1 MKSKMSKKL
10 IAFILCMVLVICNS
24 VSILADTPAPETATV
39 EKQVKETK
47 TANDKKA
54 SDDEAGDTENVSP
67 QSEESAPEVKTT
79 EKKEETTEATTQ
91 KKDEA
96 DEVTTKAKEETE
108 KAGETTT
115 EAKETTKKEE
125 TTETQE
131 EKTTKAKE
139 ETSETSGKKDTEKT
153 TEAEEKTAPVELKY
167 EDTDVVI
174 NVSAAEGIIPENAEL
189 SVTPIVKTA
198 ITADMSE
205 EEKAEAEDINAQ
217 YALTEKK
224 LNEDS
229 EKNETTMEGFLA
241 YDISFIVD
249 GEEVEPSGDVKV
261 AMDFKEAAIPEGVSE
276 NASVEVK
283 HLKEDT
289 SAADGVVVEDMTEK
303 STVETSEKAEVEKVE
318 FTSDSFSTYTIYWG
332 TDRYSPTLNIQVVD
346 ESGTPIGDN
355 GEIEYHNGGEKTI
368 EEIAE
373 EITVPSGYVFTNT
386 ARIGSSFKDATTSWA
401 PYVYGL
407 RYSNGNQYNNSE
419 NLNKGSWN
427 SIGYGQKIYFIYSKT
442 STGLDIVD
450 NIATRG
456 LLDIQLSEDLQK
468 QIGEAEAGDVE
479 VKYVWLKSENGSVFE
494 EVELKK
500 FGTNYNISEDGESL
514 DVIIDEADKANETKY
529 KVQLF
534 IGDAQIAESTEFEIP
549 YYKKI
554 QNGSFETPIS
564 GINNIS
570 AQWSNKEYAQ
580 KNGVWQTTGLGS
592 INGKKD
598 KDIEV
603 LNDNNTNNISE
614 QFMSGAWSRLAKDG
628 DQFAEINCEAAGA
641 LYQDVLTDKNVDLNY
656 YLSHRGRSRQAD
668 RGNVSSK
675 FDTMYLVIM
684 PTSEAEKYTEHSELV
699 GKLNELLAEKEV
711 IPIESTQNESEKEE
725 ATVIYN
731 SNGVFIAK
739 ITSDAADW
747 HEIDSG
753 EGISLAPGVKNRTY
767 RPTSSL
773 SRFFFISGAT
783 FAGYLTTGEFH
794 GDTIGNLVDDI
805 GFGQVPLK
813 PASGYIKVEVK
824 KTVTGL
830 TDAQFEE
837 LKKNLTFTI
846 QAKDPDSGQDV
857 SIAPLNRQIIRAND
871 PGITWKE
878 EVDETTGLITATM
891 STSRTGQL
899 SEDYWNEEY
908 FYTVTETGSD
918 IQGTVLNDSLDVQV
932 SGGEEREDGAVLGER
947 DAATFNFTNN
957 YVSEDVDV
965 TFTKTDENGEP
976 LNGVK
981 FALYANETDT
991 EPIDNMARTSN
1002 NNGKVTYENLEPG
1015 TYYLRETETP
1025 EGFIAAGPW
1034 VIEVGD
1040 PAGSYTIT
1048 GVGVSGDATEGY
1060 KIINN
1065 SFSSSVDVDKT
1076 VEVLNYDERT
1086 YNITLSAKS
1095 ILNSITQQGEPV
1107 DVVLVFDTSR
1117 SMMFPGDL
1125 EEAGKQIVVSG
1136 RKLQSKETLDED
1148 EIYYYIEPKAAA
1160 TVDKLQYR
1168 GNQWMWTDSSEES
1181 WQSVENKFNA
1191 GERYQLYKA
1200 TSNKTRLDYLKS
1212 AATDFVDKLNELSS
1226 DNQVGLVTFAGSVN
1240 TGKIKNLVALST
1252 NYQTITDEFDA
1263 MNYGY
1268 TASGTNQAAALQSAI
1283 DMLDNSKTGHRQYVV
1298 LLTDGAPN
1306 WKADNGSGKEE
1317 TVATDECWRQI
1328 ESKATYL
1335 KEELGVTLMTLGV
1348 GISYVDNGIMASEDA
1363 TDADKA
1369 STHLR
1374 EISTQ
1379 EDGKAY
1385 YYNTDNASELEGY
1398 FDSLFS
1404 TIVNGIPV
1412 EDVTVTDVIDPRF
1425 ELVNKGNIPGNGQ
1438 YNETTGIITWNDV
1451 TLPYT
1456 TSENGWTVTFT
1467 IKAKDEFMGG
1477 NVIPTNGTASG
1488 VSGSGGSKPFPQPAV
1503 NVKSLELQIP
1513 SEEETIYLSDKVNVV
1528 ANVAKIKDVL
1538 AEKVESD
1545 VSAGESATFEIPES
1559 CQLTNDDILNLLNGT
1574 QNSISKNYSYEGTA
1588 DVVGQFVYTLTVDT
1602 TMKPVEAPYDHEF
1615 ESNAVG
1621 NEKEKYTLTV
1631 QYVPKEVADRPIEGY
1646 AYNSN
1651 DIDKYGDI
1659 SSTTNATGTYTLKVI
1674 AGSIDIIKKL
1684 SKPSNKSQTF
1694 TFNVQSGDIIQ
1705 KVSITVPAGETTGT
1719 LSMMEKKKLEG
1730 LKRGDWT
1737 VSEETV
1743 KGYSVINVEVGE
1755 ESNTKATPTDSNIT
1769 FTMGT
1774 FVENGEKKD
1783 TITDTDGEYN
1793 KGILGVAEFTNEEVM
1808 TDWQF
1813 KKVSA
1818 TGNDIPLDGAKFEL
1832 ASTKQGG
1839 TTYYG
1844 KSGADG
1850 IIKWYEDEDCTGSE
1864 VSGTNL
1870 IPDTYTLSESVAP
1883 TGYVLSE
1890 EKWTVEVT
1898 ANGVKT
1904 VTSDDSEEIKTFTDP
1919 STGMVTF
1926 FFTNEVLYD
1935 LPSAGGSGIYWYTF
1949 SGALL
1954 MMGAALIVYREKRKR
1969 EVLLRK

>member
-108 KAGETTT
+108 KADETTT

-205 EEKAEAEDINAQ
+205 EEKTEAEDINTQ

-229 EKNETTMEGFLA
+229 EKNETNMEGFLA
-241 YDISFIVD
+241 YDICFIVD

-261 AMDFKEAAIPEGVSE
+261 TMDFKEAAIPEGVSE
-276 NASVEVK
+276 NATVEVK

-289 SAADGVVVEDMTEK
+289 SATDGVVVEDMTEK

-318 FTSDSFSTYTIYWG
+318 FTSDSFSIYTIKWWYG
-332 TDRYSPTLNIQVVD
+332 YKTLNIQVVD
-346 ESGTPIGDN
+346 ESGAPIGDN
-355 GEIEYHNGGEKTI
+355 GEIEYDTGGEKTI
-368 EEIAE
+368 EEIAKG
-373 EITVPSGYVFTNT
+373 ITVPNGYVFTNT
-386 ARIGSSFKDATTSWA
+386 ARKGSSFENAIANEDS
-401 PYVYGL
+401 YVYGL

-500 FGTNYNISEDGESL
+500 SGTNYNISEDGESL

-614 QFMSGAWSRLAKDG
+614 QSMSGAWSRIAKDG

-857 SIAPLNRQIIRAND
+857 SIAPLNGQIIRAND
-871 PGITWKE
+871 SDITWQKE
-878 EVDETTGLITATM
+878 IDKTTGLITATM
-891 STSRTGQL
+891 STSLTGQL
-899 SEDYWNEEY
+899 SDDYWNEEY
-908 FYTVTETGSD
+908 FYTVTETRAD

-947 DAATFNFTNN
+947 DAATFNFTNE
-957 YVSEDVDV
+957 YLTQDVDV
-965 TFTKTDENGEP
+965 TFTKTDENGNP
-976 LNGVK
+976 LSGVK
-981 FALYANETDT
+981 FALYKNETDA
-991 EPIDNMARTSN
+991 EPIADTAKISN
-1002 NNGKVTYENLEPG
+1002 DKGKVTYEDLKPG

-1025 EGFIAAGPW
+1025 SGYIAAGPW
-1034 VIEVGD
+1034 VIEVGN

-1048 GVGVSGDATEGY
+1048 GVGISGDATEGY
-1060 KIINN
+1060 TIVNN

-1076 VEVLNYDERT
+1076 VEVVDYDDRT

-1125 EEAGKQIVVSG
+1125 EEAGEYVVRSWYEQTN
-1136 RKLQSKETLDED
+1136 KLDKDTT
-1148 EIYYYIEPKAAA
+1148 YYYIEPKAAA

-1168 GNQWMWTDSSEES
+1168 NNQWMWTDSSEAT
-1181 WQSVENKFNA
+1181 WQSVTSEDSPFEA
-1191 GERYQLYKA
+1191 GKRYLLYKA
-1200 TSNKTRLDYLKS
+1200 TSENTRLDYLKD
-1212 AATDFVDKLNELSS
+1212 AATNFVNRLNELS
-1226 DNQVGLVTFAGSVN
+1226 DQNQVGLVTFAGSV
-1240 TGKIKNLVALST
+1240 KNSISLGELSG
-1252 NYQTITDEFDA
+1252 NYDKLTKEFEN
-1263 MNYGY
+1263 MNYSY
-1268 TASGTNQAAALQSAI
+1268 TASGTNQADGLQKAI
-1283 DMLDNSKTGHRQYVV
+1283 DMLQEAGETGHRQYVV

-1306 WKADNGSGKEE
+1306 WKNNGTTVGTDDCWEQIGVKAD
-1317 TVATDECWRQI
+1317 T
-1328 ESKATYL
+1328 L
-1335 KEELGVTLMTLGV
+1335 KDDGVTLMTLGV
-1348 GISYVDNGIMASEDA
+1348 GISYVDNGIMDA
-1363 TDADKA
+1363 PDANENDKA
-1369 STHLR
+1369 SAHLKQ
-1374 EISTQ
+1374 ISSQ
-1379 EDGKAY
+1379 KDGKPY

-1412 EDVTVTDVIDPRF
+1412 ENVTVTDVIDPRF
-1425 ELVNKGNIPGNGQ
+1425 ELVNTSNIPSGGT
-1438 YNETTGIITWNDV
+1438 YDPDTSTITWSGKN
-1451 TLPYT
+1451 LPYA
-1456 TSENGWTVTFT
+1456 SGDADGWTVTFT

-1477 NVIPTNGTASG
+1477 NVIPTNGAASG

-1503 NVKSLELQIP
+1503 NVKSLKLQVP
-1513 SEEETIYLSDKVNVV
+1513 SEEETIYLGDKVNVV
-1528 ANVAKIKDVL
+1528 ANAAKIKDVL

-1545 VSAGESATFEIPES
+1545 VSVGESATFEIPES
-1559 CQLTNDDILNLLNGT
+1559 CQLTNEEILKLLNGS
-1574 QNSISKNYSYEGTA
+1574 QGSINKDYSYGATS
-1588 DVVGQFVYTLTVDT
+1588 DVVGQFVYTLTVNK
-1602 TMKPVEAPYDHEF
+1602 TMKPSGTSFDQEF
-1615 ESNAVG
+1615 ESNDVG
-1621 NEKEKYTLTV
+1621 DEKEKYTLTV
-1631 QYVPKEVADRPIEGY
+1631 QYIPKAVADRPIEGY

-1684 SKPSNKSQTF
+1684 SKPSNEDQTF
-1694 TFNVQSGDIIQ
+1694 TFNVQSGSD
-1705 KVSITVPAGETTGT
+1705 KKEVSITVPAGQTEGT
-1719 LSMMEKKKLEG
+1719 LTPEG
-1730 LKRGDWT
+1730 KAELTELLKRGDWT
-1737 VSEETV
+1737 VSEVPV
-1743 KGYSVINVEVGE
+1743 KGYSVTNVEVGTE
-1755 ESNTKATPTDSNIT
+1755 NNTKATISDESIT

-1774 FVENGEKKD
+1774 FVENGEEKD
-1783 TITDTDGEYN
+1783 TIEEEKYN
-1793 KGILGVAEFTNEEVM
+1793 QGILGVAEFTNEEVM

-1818 TGNDIPLDGAKFEL
+1818 TGDDIPLDGAKFEL
-1832 ASTKQGG
+1832 ASTKQDGK
-1839 TTYYG
+1839 TYYG

-1850 IIKWYEDEDCTGSE
+1850 IIKWYENEDCTGNE
-1864 VSGTNL
+1864 VSGTEL
-1870 IPDTYTLSESVAP
+1870 TPDTYTLSESVAP

-1890 EKWTVEVT
+1890 EEWTVEVT

-1904 VTSDDSEEIKTFTDP
+1904 VTSNDSEGIEMATDP
-1919 STGMVTF
+1919 DTRMVTF
-1926 FFTNEVLYD
+1926 YFTNEVLYD
-1935 LPSAGGSGIYWYTF
+1935 LPSAGGSGIYWYTV